1 MNKKTFGERVNN
13 WLDEPEG
20 QTFKAGKWRFWFLAL
35 IALSILNAV
44 LTASIFGSS
53 KRNFIGSISLAV
65 GALVAWL
72 CVGTLHYSDS
82 RDARLAR
89 GVSVLDSIA
98 LCFVI
103 AHFCFLLWAQ
113 GHLLTIQAQESEYKT
128 SAAAYNEKAEKIS
141 IDNAKIAEA
150 ARQIAQEETKRA
162 KIENDTVYQARKA
175 AQAGAIVNT
184 QRTGPQSIA
193 PSLST
198 SPIELEKPE
207 KPKETSAAFLM
218 KWDGWIRATNFGELI
233 LAAVTLIFIRNR
245 SAKFN
250 SHARHDDDVFPSEFE
265 VNIIEK
271 QSPSRRENFTK
282 KKDTAK
288 THESF
293 DPEGLKRLREALKDI
308 SFRLRGF
315 SFKSHVKDDAVWIR
329 LMKANQGTQE
339 TIASAKAKLEI
350 LNDAIVMPRAV
361 FRERLEKFLEENGFE
376 IQATRATSQ

>member
-1 MNKKTFGERVNN
+1 MNKKTFGQRINN

-44 LTASIFGSS
+44 LTASIFGSN
-53 KRNFIGSISLAV
+53 KQNFIGSISLAL

-82 RDARLAR
+82 KDTRLAR
-89 GVSVLDSIA
+89 GVSLLDSIA

-113 GHLLTIQAQESEYKT
+113 GHLLTIQANEAKYEA
-128 SAAAYNEKAEKIS
+128 SAATYNEKAEKIS
-141 IDNAKIAEA
+141 IDNAKIADA
-150 ARQIAQEETKRA
+150 ARQVAEEETKRA
-162 KIENDTVYQARKA
+162 RIENDTIYQARKA

-184 QRTGPQSIA
+184 QQAGARSIA

-218 KWDGWIRATNFGELI
+218 KWDAWIRATNFGELI
-233 LAAVTLIFIRNR
+233 LAAITLIFIRNR

-250 SHARHDDDVFPSEFE
+250 SHARRDNDIFPSEFE

-293 DPEGLKRLREALKDI
+293 DPEGLKRLRETLKDI
-308 SFRLRGF
+308 SFHLPGF

-329 LMKANQGTQE
+329 LMRANQGTQE
-339 TIASAKAKLEI
+339 TVASAKAKLSI
-350 LNDAIVMPRAV
+350 LDDAISMPREA
-361 FRERLEKFLEENGFE
+361 FRERLEGFLSENGFE
-376 IQATRATSQ
+376 IELAP

>member
-1 MNKKTFGERVNN
+1 MNKKTFGQRINN

-35 IALSILNAV
+35 IALSILNAI

-53 KRNFIGSISLAV
+53 KQNFIGSISLAV

-82 RDARLAR
+82 RDTRLAR
-89 GVSVLDSIA
+89 GVSILDSIA

-113 GHLLTIQAQESEYKT
+113 GHLLTIQAQEAKYEA
-128 SAAAYNEKAEKIS
+128 SATTYNEKAEKIS
-141 IDNAKIAEA
+141 IDNAKIADA

-162 KIENDTVYQARKA
+162 KIENDTIYQARKA

-184 QRTGPQSIA
+184 QRAGAQSIA

-207 KPKETSAAFLM
+207 KPKETSADFLSE
-218 KWDGWIRATNFGELI
+218 WDAWIRATNFGELI
-233 LAAVTLIFIRNR
+233 LAAITLIFIRNR

-250 SHARHDDDVFPSEFE
+250 ARTMPTDNPFPHELDAE
-265 VNIIEK
+265 NRT
-271 QSPSRRENFTK
+271 PARRENFTQK
-282 KKDTAK
+282 KETAK
-288 THESF
+288 EHAPSVSVI
-293 DPEGLKRLREALKDI
+293 DPEGLKRLRETLKDI
-308 SFRLRGF
+308 SFHLPGL
-315 SFKSHVKDDAVWIR
+315 SFKSQVRGDAIWI
-329 LMKANQGTQE
+329 LMVRANKGTQE
-339 TIASAKAKLEI
+339 TVASAKAKLSI
-350 LNDAIVMPRAV
+350 LTDARTMPRDA
-361 FRERLEKFLEENGFE
+361 FREKLEKFLRGHNFE
-376 IQATRATSQ
+376 IELAP